1 MWPAPDCHQNRRP
14 ENNGTAPTA
23 PYGCK
28 ANRPVRTRRSTRY
41 SKTMIQGKPTDP
53 LGGTSETRA
62 STDRSSSDP
71 RPETT
76 TSSPR
81 SAGGSG
87 GGVRLTARGTPVR
100 EPGRFRCRGPRSLCI
115 TTSMPPWLPFHQRE
129 GAQSCSVLGAPSL
142 VPPPALPAE
151 NTLRRSTGLAP
162 GFRVKGPA
170 GGDSSRVVSGD
181 GSAEQ
186 TATLHL
192 PRPLPGLLRAAP
204 AAAPALTRGPQAHV
218 PSHRLRTAGSLPGL
232 QHRGGSAGWNRP
244 DEATSNPDARDA
256 RVTNHPSQEDPCR
269 PA

>member
-28 ANRPVRTRRSTRY
+28 ANRPVRTGRSTRY

-53 LGGTSETRA
+53 SGGASETST

-71 RPETT
+71 RPPALPALQEEAGW
-76 TSSPR
+76 SKADGERDPR
-81 SAGGSG
+81 AGAG
-87 GGVRLTARGTPVR
+87 PVPLPR
-100 EPGRFRCRGPRSLCI
+100 PPGLVHHHVGASLA
-115 TTSMPPWLPFHQRE
+115 PFHQRE

-170 GGDSSRVVSGD
+170 GGDSSRVVSGT

-186 TATLHL
+186 TAF
-192 PRPLPGLLRAAP
+192 P
-204 AAAPALTRGPQAHV
+204 
-218 PSHRLRTAGSLPGL
+218 
-232 QHRGGSAGWNRP
+232 
-244 DEATSNPDARDA
+244 E
-256 RVTNHPSQEDPCR
+256 
-269 PA
+269 